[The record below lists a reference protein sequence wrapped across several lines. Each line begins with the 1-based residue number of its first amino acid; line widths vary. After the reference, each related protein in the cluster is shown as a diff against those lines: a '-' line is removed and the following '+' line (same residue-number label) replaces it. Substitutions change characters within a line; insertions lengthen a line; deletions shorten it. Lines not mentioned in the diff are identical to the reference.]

1 MPTVTFDTLKF
12 SRKLRDAGFSEQ
24 QAEAMSEAQKE
35 VLAESLDSSLAS
47 KADILRIEAEV
58 KLIKWMLGATF
69 AAVMTVLIRLF
80 TGHGV

>member
-47 KADILRIEAEV
+47 KADILRIEAELR
-58 KLIKWMLGATF
+58 LIKWMLGATF

>member
-1 MPTVTFDTLKF
+1 MSTVTFDTLKF

-35 VLAESLDSSLAS
+35 VLAESLDVSLAS
-47 KADILRIEAEV
+47 KADILRIEAEI

-69 AAVMTVLIRLF
+69 AAVMAVLIRLF